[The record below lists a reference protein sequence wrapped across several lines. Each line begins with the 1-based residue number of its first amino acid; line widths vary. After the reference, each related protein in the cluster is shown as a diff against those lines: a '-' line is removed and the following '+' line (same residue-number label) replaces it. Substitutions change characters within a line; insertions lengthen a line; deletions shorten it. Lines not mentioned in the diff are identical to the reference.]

1 MIDYLREVKEQ
12 YIIYVALGL
21 FVLVTAGLLSLVFS
35 QESANDRLSIQ
46 HETVRIASVLL
57 DRYYRQQTFEADLI
71 DPSIVGFGLYG
82 ADGAAEV
89 GFGTAP
95 SALEGSGRLAVNPV
109 LQISENRV
117 TLLQPLMMPQMGNA
131 GDGSRVRRQGGMMR
145 SMMEESRSFVFLEV
159 ERDAVSAPSRRID
172 WVVAFVLVL
181 VSFLMAALVFLY
193 NRNRSYRQRAESDRQ
208 LMQLGEA
215 ARTLAH
221 EIRNPLGSIRIQSK
235 MIEKVLPTDE
245 SGHLQIINQEVD
257 RLNLLSTRVSEFIRN
272 PSGNLEPIDMR
283 EYVRGLVQRLGFPV
297 RVADDDGAGLSVM
310 FDRDRLPI
318 VCENIIQNAWESMSE
333 IDGVDDRIERVVE
346 VNLKRE
352 EGFGVVEVLD
362 RGAGIPKEL
371 RDRIFEPFFTTK
383 ATGTGLG
390 LATARRLV
398 EAAGG
403 RIVVSDRKGGGT
415 TVRIYFRAG
424 EA

>member
-1 MIDYLREVKEQ
+1 MIGNLRKLKEQ

-21 FVLVTAGLLSLVFS
+21 FVLVTVGLLFLVFS
-35 QESANDRLSIQ
+35 QESENDRLSIQ
-46 HETVRIASVLL
+46 HETMRIASVLL
-57 DRYYRQQTFEADLI
+57 DRYFRQQVVATDLI
-71 DPSIVGFGLYG
+71 DRSILGFGLYG
-82 ADGAAEV
+82 ADGTALISL
-89 GFGTAP
+89 GTAP
-95 SALEGSGRLAVNPV
+95 RTLEASGQFATNALF
-109 LQISENRV
+109 QITENRV
-117 TLLQPLMMPQMGNA
+117 TLLQPLMMPQTGSSGNS
-131 GDGSRVRRQGGMMR
+131 SRMRRQGGMMR
-145 SMMEESRSFVFLEV
+145 SMMEESQSFVFLEMSG
-159 ERDAVSAPSRRID
+159 DAFSAVSRRTD

-221 EIRNPLGSIRIQSK
+221 EIRNPLGSIRIQSR
-235 MIEKVLPTDE
+235 MIEKILPTEE

-297 RVADDDGAGLSVM
+297 RVAGDDGAGLSVM

-398 EAAGG
+398 EAADG